1 MFNALIRTA
10 AALSCSLG
18 ACAMGETTIYIN
30 ARIYTAS
37 DDLPTADAMAIADG
51 KILAIGNRR
60 DVMRHAHEG
69 VEFIDMDGL
78 TILPGL
84 IDAHAH
90 MSGLGALDAGV
101 IDLSRTSSYDEVI
114 GLVRAHAASVP
125 HGTWIIGRGW
135 DHESWT
141 SKQLPTHKRLS
152 DAVPDHPVWLARV
165 DGHAAL
171 GNKAALDAAGITGE
185 TASPDGGAIMR
196 TSKGDP
202 TGVFIDNA
210 ESLVAR
216 VIPKDASTS
225 PEKLILL
232 AQKRCLAQGL
242 VGVHDMGIG
251 PAEIDA
257 YTRLEDDGRLK
268 MRIYGVIHGE
278 LAEAYFEANEIRV
291 SDRFTLRAAKL
302 YMDGAMGSR
311 GAWLLEP
318 YLDRPTDDDG
328 NPYTGLSVT
337 DPLVIDRISK
347 HAVNHGYQICTH
359 AIGDAA
365 NRRTLDAYEYAHATA
380 IPADNDSSQ
389 PDIDPKHPGILHARG
404 GRFRIEHAQLLHPT
418 DIPRFEDLGVLPSMQ
433 PTHCTSDMRWIEDR
447 VGADR
452 VQGAYAWR
460 SLIDSGVP
468 IPGGSDFPVESSNP
482 LFGFYSAVTRQNHQ
496 GEPVGGW
503 LPGQR
508 MTRTEALKSMTIW
521 AAYASFEE
529 KSRGSLEPGK
539 LADFVVLDHD
549 IMTCPPG
556 EILITEVVRTVIG
569 GETVYERE

>member
-1 MFNALIRTA
+1 MIRLLL
-10 AALSCSLG
+10 AALTLASASVSL
-18 ACAMGETTIYIN
+18 AKDTTIYIN

-37 DDLPTADAMAIADG
+37 DDLPTADAMAVSDG

-60 DVMRHAHEG
+60 DVMRHMHEG
-69 VEFIDMDGL
+69 AAQIDMQGL

-101 IDLSRTSSYDEVI
+101 IDLSTTTSYDEVI
-114 GLVRAHAASVP
+114 ELVRARAASVP
-125 HGTWIIGRGW
+125 RGTWILGRGW
-135 DHESWT
+135 DHESWA
-141 SKQLPTHKRLS
+141 SKELPTHNRLS
-152 DAVPDHPVWLARV
+152 DAVPDHPVWLSRV
-165 DGHAAL
+165 DGHAGMA
-171 GNKAALDAAGITGE
+171 NTAAMQAAGVSST
-185 TASPDGGAIMR
+185 TDSPEGGDILRGA
-196 TSKGDP
+196 GDEP
-202 TGVFIDNA
+202 TGVFIDRSM
-210 ESLVAR
+210 SLIGQA
-216 VIPKDASTS
+216 IPRDATAS

-232 AQKRCLAQGL
+232 AQERCLKVGL
-242 VGVHDMGIG
+242 VGVHDMRIG
-251 PAEIDA
+251 HDEIAA
-257 YTRLEDDGRLK
+257 YERLEADGRL
-268 MRIYGVIHGE
+268 RLRVYGVIRGA
-278 LAEAYFEANEIRV
+278 LAEEYFEANPIRV
-291 SDRFTLRAAKL
+291 SDRFTLRACKL

-328 NPYTGLSVT
+328 EPYTGLSVT
-337 DPLVIDRISK
+337 DPLTIDRISK
-347 HAVNHGYQICTH
+347 HAVKHGYQVCTH

-380 IPADNDSSQ
+380 IPNTQ
-389 PDIDPKHPGILHARG
+389 PGVDPAHPGLLHERG
-404 GRFRIEHAQLLHPT
+404 TRFRIEHAQLVHPD
-418 DIPRFEDLGVLPSMQ
+418 DIPRFEALGVLPSMQ
-433 PTHCTSDMRWIEDR
+433 PTHCTSDMRWFEDR
-447 VGADR
+447 VGAKR
-452 VQGAYAWR
+452 LKGAYAWR

-468 IPGGSDFPVESSNP
+468 IPGGSDFPVESENP
-482 LFGFYSAVTRQNHQ
+482 LYGFYSAITRQNHR

-529 KSRGSLEPGK
+529 DWRGSLEPGK
-539 LADFVVLDHD
+539 VADFVVLDHD
-549 IMTCPPG
+549 IMTCKPG